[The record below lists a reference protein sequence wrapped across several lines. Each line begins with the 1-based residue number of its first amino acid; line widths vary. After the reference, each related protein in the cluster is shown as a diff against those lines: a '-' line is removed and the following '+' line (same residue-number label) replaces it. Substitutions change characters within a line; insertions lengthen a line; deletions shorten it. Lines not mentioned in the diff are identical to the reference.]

1 MLILYQETLNI
12 YLKWKFALKF
22 YFKTW
27 KGPIIIVLSYQ
38 ISKADDLRFGGYKRG
53 PRLCQRH
60 SSFRSFRNNSKIL
73 LGPCNT
79 RNSRS
84 ATGDSG
90 GKLDQRL
97 TKHQID
103 LHHNFSMHRKGG
115 PQNVHFFLA
124 ALVSG
129 MKPVRYPSNFN
140 NVVRETNRD

>member
-1 MLILYQETLNI
+1 MVAFVQT
-12 YLKWKFALKF
+12 FAHKDALSLAPEDDRQNDS
-22 YFKTW
+22 TSALRNV
-27 KGPIIIVLSYQ
+27 II
-38 ISKADDLRFGGYKRG
+38 ALRR
-53 PRLCQRH
+53 
-60 SSFRSFRNNSKIL
+60 
-73 LGPCNT
+73 PCNT

-84 ATGDSG
+84 AAGDSG
-90 GKLDQRL
+90 NKLDQRL

-140 NVVRETNRD
+140 NVVRETNTD